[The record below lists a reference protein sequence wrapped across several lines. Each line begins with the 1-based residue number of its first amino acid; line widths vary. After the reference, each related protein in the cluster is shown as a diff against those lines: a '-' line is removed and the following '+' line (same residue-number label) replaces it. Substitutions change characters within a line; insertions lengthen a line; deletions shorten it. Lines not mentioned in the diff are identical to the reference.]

1 MNQHQID
8 LIKNSFNAI
17 KPQAQELVDL
27 FYDNLF
33 KNKPEFRALF
43 PIEMKDQKQ
52 KLLSALTLVVNSL
65 EKLETILPAIQDLGR
80 KHSQNYGV
88 KAEDYP
94 VVGATLLQSMKSIL
108 GASFTAETESAW
120 AGAYQVLA
128 KVMSEA

>member
-8 LIKNSFNAI
+8 LIKNSFNLM
-17 KPQAQELVDL
+17 KPQAQQLVDT
-27 FYDNLF
+27 FYENLF

-43 PIEMKDQKQ
+43 PAEMKDQKQ
-52 KLLSALTLVVNSL
+52 KLLAALTLVVTSL

-88 KAEDYP
+88 KTEDYS
-94 VVGATLLQSMKSIL
+94 VVGATLLQSMKSLL
-108 GASFTAETESAW
+108 GSAFTDETESAW